1 MTTSE
6 QPPAEGAEDALGS
19 VGRGVEILARRAVGG
34 RIDAGVVLTLR
45 AVRRLWVPALML
57 GLAWLI
63 GTGDITTVR
72 AEDLDSV
79 GELLAA
85 VLSPLAGLAIAFGVR
100 ILTGAL
106 GFLAAA
112 PRARAE
118 LVADHERRAAI
129 VARVSDL
136 VFLTGAL
143 RSLRFTAAARDVAA
157 GRLGAAGRVALVVDR
172 VETWL
177 VPVSSV
183 VFVLVSVLAA

>member
-1 MTTSE
+1 
-6 QPPAEGAEDALGS
+6 
-19 VGRGVEILARRAVGG
+19 
-34 RIDAGVVLTLR
+34 
-45 AVRRLWVPALML
+45 
-57 GLAWLI
+57 
-63 GTGDITTVR
+63 
-72 AEDLDSV
+72 V

>member
-1 MTTSE
+1 
-6 QPPAEGAEDALGS
+6 
-19 VGRGVEILARRAVGG
+19 
-34 RIDAGVVLTLR
+34 
-45 AVRRLWVPALML
+45 ML